1 MQRTCVHPAI
11 GSSEEIRT
19 HRNVDTMIDFCIPW
33 ECVKLATSLII
44 TKEER
49 RSKEK
54 SSLLSNNLVNSPE
67 LRMAQRFTVKTM
79 SPSTVDS

>member
-1 MQRTCVHPAI
+1 MLRTCVHPATE
-11 GSSEEIRT
+11 SLEEIRT
-19 HRNVDTMIDFCIPW
+19 HRNVDTTIDFCIPW

-44 TKEER
+44 IKEER

-54 SSLLSNNLVNSPE
+54 SSLLSNNLVKLPE
-67 LRMAQRFTVKTM
+67 LNMAQRLTVKAM